1 MAIGIYRPV
10 NKAGSQRGSS
20 MTPLPNTETKD
31 RILQEA
37 ERLFAAGGFDGVS
50 MREIA
55 EACGVTKANIYY
67 YFESKERLYLEVLQA
82 DMLALIDVLD
92 EAARQPGS
100 SRDRILGVARS
111 FWDLMRRKHSL
122 IQITMRQFGG
132 MEQQLRGLVQRYQD
146 EMVGPIQRV
155 LEQGIRDG
163 EVRPLNA
170 RLAAAALLGMLSI
183 FVASYLL
190 EIALE
195 SGKDGTIDQTV
206 DLFFDGVVQRC
217 ENSTDEP
224 GRGV

>member
-1 MAIGIYRPV
+1 MPPQ
-10 NKAGSQRGSS
+10 S
-20 MTPLPNTETKD
+20 NTETRD

-37 ERLFAAGGFDGVS
+37 ERLFAAGGYDGVS
-50 MREIA
+50 VREIA
-55 EACGVTKANIYY
+55 QACGITKANIYY
-67 YFESKERLYLEVLQA
+67 YFDSKERLYLEVLQA
-82 DMLALIDVLD
+82 DMLALIHVLD
-92 EAARQPGS
+92 EAAQQPGS
-100 SRDRILGVARS
+100 SRERILGVARA
-111 FWDLMRRKHSL
+111 FWDLMRRKYTL
-122 IQITMRQFGG
+122 IQITMRQFAG

-195 SGKDGTIDQTV
+195 AGQESTIDQTV
-206 DLFFDGVVQRC
+206 NLFFDGVAQRS
-217 ENSTDEP
+217 EKPVGHDA
-224 GRGV
+224 